1 MTSALLSIRRGPSGA
16 QSLNPYI
23 QVLRAV
29 AILLVVFYHFNFAFA
44 GRGELGVDIFFVI
57 SGYLITKQ
65 LMSKRYT
72 LLGFYQNRVQRLL
85 PAYLFTIFLVL
96 LFYYLFF
103 GISSIASMSKG
114 LISANTLNINYFL
127 LNNSVNY
134 FSPESFS
141 LPISHLWSLAV
152 EEQFY
157 IFWPLLILLFLTIN
171 KTGSFSKRLFLI
183 ILTIGVG
190 VYSLLYASS
199 HSAQPWYY
207 FDTIGRVWELLAG
220 ALLGLV
226 YSNLIGR
233 EPNSFW
239 NNKFFKLFLAFLSTL
254 FILIALYF
262 NSLPYLQV
270 KIFVVLG
277 TVGLIYLSEKRFLS
291 HEGSTNAFLTLT
303 LRVLVYLGGLS
314 YSLYLIHWPVYVFLL
329 NLLGKKPQLAYSLF
343 GIMISLLLAVFI
355 NIFVEKRFRWS
366 KSLKVLVGVLLVWLV
381 MTLGFFLL
389 SASIKSEVV
398 TKNVESLNQ
407 LQSEISLA
415 SSENYKPINVS
426 PTLALLE
433 GEKFIQD
440 GSRDQCPKDVMA
452 CTLPSKLNVDN
463 IVIYGD
469 SHAIMWW
476 PAIYKSAM
484 KHNYNAFLVAKG
496 GCPPILKLEIKDLLN
511 PVDGSGTVNGCNEY
525 KILAD
530 SAIAKLKPSVL
541 MVTAAHQTGNWVLK
555 LPQSLDKL
563 KKSYS
568 NVILIGDFIYPKD
581 DILNCYSKAID
592 GLVSWVSCG
601 DDIENIDRFKKE
613 SALEESIA
621 RESGVKFVNIKSLM
635 CGDKFCPGVVKGLLV
650 YMDRNHI
657 SNTYSRAIHASFWAL
672 FNLPDGKLG
681 Q

>member
-1 MTSALLSIRRGPSGA
+1 MTSTLPPMRSELAGA
-16 QSLNPYI
+16 QSLNPFI

-29 AILLVVFYHFNFAFA
+29 AILLVVFYHFNFAIA

-65 LMSKRYT
+65 LLSRRYS
-72 LLGFYQNRVQRLL
+72 LLGFYQNRVLRLL

-96 LFYYLFF
+96 LFYFLFF
-103 GISSIASMSKG
+103 GISSLTSMSKG
-114 LISANTLNINYFL
+114 LFSANTLNINYFL

-157 IFWPLLILLFLTIN
+157 IFWPLIILLFLSLN
-171 KTGSFSKRLFLI
+171 KTGSFSKRLLLIFL
-183 ILTIGVG
+183 TVGVG
-190 VYSLLYASS
+190 IYSLLYASS

-207 FDTIGRVWELLAG
+207 FDTIGRVCELLAG
-220 ALLGLV
+220 ALLALTF
-226 YSNLIGR
+226 SNFD
-233 EPNSFW
+233 NSES
-239 NNKFFKLFLAFLSTL
+239 NKNIRNKYFNTFMALFSIL
-254 FILIALYF
+254 FILLAIYF
-262 NSLPYLQV
+262 NSLTYLQV

-277 TVGLIYLSEKRFLS
+277 SAGLIFLAEKSYLTHK
-291 HEGSTNAFLTLT
+291 GSSNAFLTLT
-303 LRVLVYLGGLS
+303 MRLLVYVGGLS
-314 YSLYLIHWPVYVFLL
+314 YSLYLIHWPVYVFLS
-329 NLLGKKPQLAYSLF
+329 NVLGTKPQLAYSFF
-343 GIMISLLLAVFI
+343 GIMISFLLAVFI
-355 NIFVEKRFRWS
+355 NIFAEKRFRWS
-366 KSLKVLVGVLLVWLV
+366 KSLRVLLEVLLVWLL
-381 MTLGFFLL
+381 MTLGFFML
-389 SASIKSEVV
+389 SANIKSEVA
-398 TKNVESLNQ
+398 TKNVQSLTE
-407 LQSEISLA
+407 LESEIKLA
-415 SSENYKPINVS
+415 SSESYKPINVS

-496 GCPPILKLEIKDLLN
+496 GCPPILKLEIKDILN
-511 PVDGSGTVNGCNEY
+511 PVDGSGTVKGCNEY

-530 SAIAKLKPSVL
+530 NAIAKLKPSVL
-541 MVTAAHQTGNWVLK
+541 MVTAAHQTGNWVGK

-581 DILNCYSKAID
+581 DILNCYSKAYD
-592 GLVSWVSCG
+592 GIVSWVNCG

-681 Q
+681 S